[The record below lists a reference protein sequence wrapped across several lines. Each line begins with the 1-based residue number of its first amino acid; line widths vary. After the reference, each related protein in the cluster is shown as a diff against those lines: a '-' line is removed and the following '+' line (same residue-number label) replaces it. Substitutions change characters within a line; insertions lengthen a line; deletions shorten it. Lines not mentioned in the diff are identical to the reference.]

1 MENKGGYVKKI
12 IVIFILASFLAAF
25 TPLFAAET
33 KKPDNAG
40 VSVTQVPRDT
50 VFNRLSDFF
59 SEFDKTYARRGNKQG
74 FWDAT
79 ADWMRNI
86 NKQ

>member
-1 MENKGGYVKKI
+1 MARSMKKRAI
-12 IVIFILASFLAAF
+12 IFISALLLTSSA
-25 TPLFAAET
+25 PLFAAET
-33 KKPDNAG
+33 KDASNASG
-40 VSVTQVPRDT
+40 VSVTQAPKDT
-50 VFNRLSDFF
+50 IFNRLSDFL
-59 SEFDKTYARRGNKQG
+59 SEFDKTYTRRGNKQG

>member
-1 MENKGGYVKKI
+1 MRKI
-12 IVIFILASFLAAF
+12 AIIFILASFLIGLA
-25 TPLFAAET
+25 PLFAAET
-33 KKPDNAG
+33 RDASRASG
-40 VSVTQVPRDT
+40 ISVTQAPKDT
-50 VFNRLSDFF
+50 IFNRLSDFF

>member
-1 MENKGGYVKKI
+1 MKRKAI
-12 IVIFILASFLAAF
+12 IFIFTLFLAGSAQ
-25 TPLFAAET
+25 LFAAET
-33 KKPDNAG
+33 KDAPKASG
-40 VSVTQVPRDT
+40 VSVTQAPNDT

>member
-1 MENKGGYVKKI
+1 MKKI
-12 IVIFILASFLAAF
+12 AIIFILASFL
-25 TPLFAAET
+25 TGLVPLFAAET

-40 VSVTQVPRDT
+40 VSVTQAPKDT

-74 FWDAT
+74 FWNAT

>member
-1 MENKGGYVKKI
+1 MKTI
-12 IVIFILASFLAAF
+12 IIILILAAILAGSV
-25 TPLFAAET
+25 PLLAVET
-33 KKPDNAG
+33 KAAPATSG
-40 VSVTQVPRDT
+40 VSVTQAPKET
-50 VFNRLSDFF
+50 VFNHLSDFF

-74 FWDAT
+74 FWNAT

>member
-1 MENKGGYVKKI
+1 MKKI
-12 IVIFILASFLAAF
+12 AIIFILASLLMGIA
-25 TPLFAAET
+25 PIFAAQT
-33 KKPDNAG
+33 KDAPKAPG
-40 VSVTQVPRDT
+40 VSVTAAPKDT
-50 VFNRLSDFF
+50 IFNRLSDFF

>member
-1 MENKGGYVKKI
+1 MKKI
-12 IVIFILASFLAAF
+12 GIIFILASFLASF
-25 TPLFAAET
+25 TPLFATDA
-33 KKPDNAG
+33 KDAPKACG
-40 VSVTQVPRDT
+40 VSVTQAPKDT
-50 VFNRLSDFF
+50 IFNRLSDFF

-86 NKQ
+86 NK

>member
-1 MENKGGYVKKI
+1 MKKI
-12 IVIFILASFLAAF
+12 LIFFILASSLIGSA
-25 TPLFAAET
+25 PLFAAQA
-33 KKPDNAG
+33 KDAPKASG
-40 VSVTQVPRDT
+40 VSVSQAPKDT
-50 VFNRLSDFF
+50 IFNRLSDFF

>member
-1 MENKGGYVKKI
+1 MKKI
-12 IVIFILASFLAAF
+12 AMVFILASFLTACA
-25 TPLFAAET
+25 PLFAVET
-33 KKPDNAG
+33 KDAPKVSG
-40 VSVTQVPRDT
+40 VSVTQAPKDT
-50 VFNRLSDFF
+50 IFNRMSDFF

>member
-1 MENKGGYVKKI
+1 MKRI
-12 IVIFILASFLAAF
+12 AIIFILASFLAGTA
-25 TPLFAAET
+25 PLFAVQA
-33 KKPDNAG
+33 KDASNVSG
-40 VSVTQVPRDT
+40 VSVAQAPKDT
-50 VFNRLSDFF
+50 IFNRLSDFF
-59 SEFDKTYARRGNKQG
+59 SEFDKTYTRRGNKQG

>member
-1 MENKGGYVKKI
+1 MKRKAI
-12 IVIFILASFLAAF
+12 IFILASFLISSA
-25 TPLFAAET
+25 PLFAAET
-33 KKPDNAG
+33 KDAPKASV
-40 VSVTQVPRDT
+40 VSVTQAPKDT
-50 VFNRLSDFF
+50 IFNRLSDFF

>member
-1 MENKGGYVKKI
+1 MKKI
-12 IVIFILASFLAAF
+12 AIIFILALFLADFA
-25 TPLFAAET
+25 PLFAAQVT
-33 KKPDNAG
+33 DAPKASG
-40 VSVTQVPRDT
+40 VSVTLAPRDT
-50 VFNRLSDFF
+50 IFNRLSDFF

>member
-1 MENKGGYVKKI
+1 MKKI
-12 IVIFILASFLAAF
+12 TTIFILAGLLLGAV
-25 TPLFAAET
+25 PLIAAET
-33 KKPDNAG
+33 KDAAPASG
-40 VSVTQVPRDT
+40 VSVTEAPRDT

-59 SEFDKTYARRGNKQG
+59 SEFDKTYSRRHNKQG